1 MNETRIVRYYLHRS
15 LKQRAE
21 SGQHNFINKLNS
33 VLRKEG
39 FDIRFCD
46 DSLSEQIKSR
56 TRSGY
61 SVFLMQEP
69 TTERGLTLRLN
80 YFYPFWNIE
89 KTGKRWDWPV
99 AKTPFETAQVPAAEM
114 KKFANQLRRRNFDT
128 ACENSSR
135 DGFVY
140 VPLQGRLLAQ
150 RPFQYCSPIEM
161 IDALLAHERS
171 RGIVVT
177 FHPKEKYTSEE
188 IQAVHRLE
196 RIHPRLTISDQT
208 MVSLLTR
215 CDYVAT
221 QNSAVALS
229 GFFFRK
235 PAVLFGRINFH
246 HIAAKVHDLGPK
258 EAIASVGD
266 LMPDYDAYLW
276 WFFQKMSI
284 NAGRPDV
291 EDNISAEL
299 RRLGWI

>member
-1 MNETRIVRYYLHRS
+1 MNEARIVRYYLHRS

-99 AKTPFETAQVPAAEM
+99 AKTPFDTAQAPAAEM
-114 KKFANQLRRRNFDT
+114 KKFANQLRRRHFDT

-150 RPFQYCSPIEM
+150 RAFQYCSPIEM
-161 IDALLAHERS
+161 IDALLEHERS

-258 EAIASVGD
+258 EAIANVGD
-266 LMPDYDAYLW
+266 LTPDYDAYLW

-291 EDNISAEL
+291 EDRISAEL